1 MLIIHHHTPL
11 HTLNALLNNIK
22 TTAYH
27 FLEMGAICNI
37 SFVKYDLYMIC

>member
-11 HTLNALLNNIK
+11 HILTALLNNTKK
-22 TTAYH
+22 TNAYH

-37 SFVKYDLYMIC
+37 SFVTYDL